1 MKLTIV
7 ADVLGEEN
15 NGTTITIKRLID
27 GLVKRG
33 NEVNVVSPLKNEE
46 SVNPRYYGVDRR
58 TFGVFTNYIESK
70 NGASFGKP
78 DKEVIKRAIEGSDIV
93 HIELPFKMGKSALK
107 VCRELDIPCT
117 AGFHCQPENVSSHI
131 GLKNSVLF
139 NKLLYKKFNNSF
151 YKNIKYIHC
160 PTEFIANEL
169 DKNKYK
175 AKKFAISNGVIP
187 TYTKKEV
194 KKPKELEDKFVV
206 LFVGRL
212 SKEKR
217 HDLLL
222 KAMKYSKYADKIQLI
237 FAGRGPLESNLKKAG
252 KKLINPPI
260 MGFYAKEDLAKIINY
275 SDLYVHPSDV
285 EIEAI
290 SCIEAITCGKVPI
303 ISNSKKSATRFF
315 ALDDRSLFD
324 AGNPKSLAKKIDYWI
339 EHDEE
344 KTKMENK
351 YIESAKKFNIDNS
364 IDEMIKMFDFAIKE
378 HKTNKIEK

>member
-27 GLVKRG
+27 GLIKRG
-33 NEVNVVSPLKNEE
+33 NEVRVVSPFKDEKSE
-46 SVNPRYYGVDRR
+46 NPKYYSVDRR
-58 TFGVFTNYIESK
+58 TFGIFTNYIEGK

-78 DKEVIKRAIEGSDIV
+78 DKEVITRAIKGADVV
-93 HIELPFKMGKSALK
+93 HIELPFKMGKCALQ
-107 VCRELDIPCT
+107 VCKELNIPCT

-139 NKLLYKKFNNSF
+139 NKMLYKSFNNSF
-151 YKNIKYIHC
+151 YKNINYIHC

-169 DKNKYK
+169 EKNNYK

-222 KAMKYSKYADKIQLI
+222 KAMKHSKYADKIQLI
-237 FAGRGPLESNLKKAG
+237 FAGRGPLESKLKNTG

-260 MGFYAKEDLAKIINY
+260 MGFYAKEELANIINY

-315 ALDDRSLFD
+315 ALDDRSLFE
-324 AGNPKSLAKKIDYWI
+324 AGNPKSLAGKIDYWI
-339 EHDEE
+339 EHEKEKEE
-344 KTKMENK
+344 MVEK
-351 YIESAKKFNIDNS
+351 YIESSKKFNIENS
-364 IDEMIKMFDFAIKE
+364 INEMVKMFKLAINE
-378 HKTNKIEK
+378 HKMNKIEK